1 MKAWTLFVVSVTRQ
15 KGVEHVHVVP
25 RVPKPIH
32 RVRSVRLRVPRMLTV
47 KLMLKLTLEL
57 TLRLARGADAE
68 ADAMLKLAV
77 ADGSAR

>member
-15 KGVEHVHVVP
+15 KEWSTCTSYHESRNLFIVCALYVSMP
-25 RVPKPIH
+25 
-32 RVRSVRLRVPRMLTV
+32 PRMLTV

-77 ADGSAR
+77 ADGAAK